1 MGPAMGNGLTAGN
14 SQPVITH
21 TQHPDNFDFA
31 TGTQRSKEASTLI
44 AKLALAGH
52 AVHELRSG
60 DYLVSK
66 YGYSYY
72 AQDFDAL
79 HAFAV
84 RLGVCNA

>member
-1 MGPAMGNGLTAGN
+1 MQAAHKSEWPVAPGHIANQTINTADYLRTA
-14 SQPVITH
+14 Q
-21 TQHPDNFDFA
+21 
-31 TGTQRSKEASTLI
+31 QRKAESTLI
-44 AKLALAGH
+44 ARLALAGH
-52 AVHELRSG
+52 AVQKGRCD
-60 DYLVSK
+60 DYTVSK